1 MTNHDQIDIAIAA
14 MRLYAETHPRPPHV
28 TQSQAAEILDV
39 LPAPTFTER
48 DMETAIAVPITE
60 RLRAIKI
67 GSFSIDEGSHSKHFA
82 VAPLCREAAAEIE
95 RSNERERQLYGECLL
110 LADVLRDAFEVV
122 KTIEG
127 EEQDECDKLTGLC
140 LSMAHALALYDER
153 RIEPP
158 NV

>member
-1 MTNHDQIDIAIAA
+1 
-14 MRLYAETHPRPPHV
+14 
-28 TQSQAAEILDV
+28 
-39 LPAPTFTER
+39 
-48 DMETAIAVPITE
+48 METAKAVPITE

-82 VAPLCREAAAEIE
+82 VGSLCREAAAEIE

-110 LADVLRDAFEVV
+110 LADILRDAYGVV

-153 RIEPP
+153 RIETP
-158 NV
+158 NAEVSGGAKQRPLERPVSGFLTTQEICNDAEKTSKEVGH